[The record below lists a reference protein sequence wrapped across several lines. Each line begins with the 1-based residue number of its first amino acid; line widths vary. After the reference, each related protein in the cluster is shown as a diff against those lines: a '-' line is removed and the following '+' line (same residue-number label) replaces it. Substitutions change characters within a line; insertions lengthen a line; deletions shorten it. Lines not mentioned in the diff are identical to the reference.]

1 MSEVVPEAV
10 AADSP
15 EIHRADPTE
24 RRRTLVLL
32 LLVAACG
39 ALLILGMQ
47 RELDAIR
54 EQVANG
60 NTDLATGRFMWMA
73 RGSFV
78 MLAIVGLITG
88 AVIARSAL
96 AVIREQRY
104 PHARARLLRDRPV
117 VRGKA
122 AVTYGRLGVLLAAG
136 FVVVGCTGAWAG
148 WRLLSLFQ

>member
-1 MSEVVPEAV
+1 MSEIVP
-10 AADSP
+10 AALAANSP
-15 EIHRADPTE
+15 EIHRADPAE

-47 RELDAIR
+47 RELDGIR

-78 MLAIVGLITG
+78 MLAVVGLITG

-104 PHARARLLRDRPV
+104 PHSGARLLRDRPV

-122 AVTYGRLGVLLAAG
+122 AVAYGRLGVLLAAG